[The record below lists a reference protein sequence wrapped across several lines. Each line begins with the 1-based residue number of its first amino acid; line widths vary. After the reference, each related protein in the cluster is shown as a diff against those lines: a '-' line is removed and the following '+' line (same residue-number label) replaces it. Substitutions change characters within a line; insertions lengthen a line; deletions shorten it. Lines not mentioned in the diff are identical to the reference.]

1 MRKISKLPFHRI
13 WLIFYAVILTVFT
26 AVSTVLFFTYKNN
39 LNLQAQNLNSYVS
52 ETIVSNIES
61 ILTDMN
67 NVYSGI
73 VSNDG
78 TNNVLRI
85 NNADE
90 YHQNASAQNLVKS
103 ISAYTQLRTISDV
116 YVYIEKT
123 DTIICSSGIYPSLK
137 YYNVYINDP
146 SMPFDE
152 WRKLN
157 QNAGLLRQYVSIAP
171 ENSSQNRLFCISKA
185 RIIGADDLTIGV
197 STDKQ
202 NFFRTVG
209 DYRWLESCSVY
220 IIDRDVQ
227 YHFFSK
233 NSNETDD
240 NLKDKI
246 VISKNIS
253 VSDTTGVTV
262 SITTPKSLLM
272 SNISYM
278 NKLPFVFIC
287 ILLLL
292 TVVAGICVLSRN
304 YGSIVP
310 VFKKFSL
317 DPMCDNYETLIRAID
332 KNSTDYQKL
341 ETAFSQKKEQLRYS
355 VLSSI
360 IKKGY
365 DEKSDKLVLE
375 NHGIKFK
382 FDFFAVIVFYVR
394 DIKKLYNENFDRET
408 RAIFVEMRYIM
419 SNIFEELF
427 SNKGYISYLT
437 DVSNNFVAIVN
448 TDKND
453 ASVLHNLKDIS
464 EYGTKFLYEHF
475 GVNLNFSVSALHSS
489 LSKIDT
495 AYGEAMHGINHIL
508 MHNLENGIT
517 SAEISEEKTNSSY
530 LFSKKQ
536 AELLADF
543 IKDGNSEN
551 SVFIINEIM
560 DRLSNENEYNTNFV
574 KLVFY
579 DIAGCIL
586 KCSDKE
592 VSSDMLDCMFSL
604 QSISD
609 MRNFLVKTAA
619 KICSYAFSENG
630 GQPKALGSEII
641 DYIHMNYQDPDLN
654 IAAIGFHFNLTAAY
668 ISKVFKNEY
677 GISLFDF
684 IHKYRISKA
693 KDLMS
698 KSGNSIADIALAVG
712 YAQIRTFNR
721 IFKKYEGMTPS
732 EFRTNPK

>member
-292 TVVAGICVLSRN
+292 TVVAG
-304 YGSIVP
+304 
-310 VFKKFSL
+310 F
-317 DPMCDNYETLIRAID
+317 
-332 KNSTDYQKL
+332 
-341 ETAFSQKKEQLRYS
+341 
-355 VLSSI
+355 
-360 IKKGY
+360 
-365 DEKSDKLVLE
+365 
-375 NHGIKFK
+375 
-382 FDFFAVIVFYVR
+382 
-394 DIKKLYNENFDRET
+394 
-408 RAIFVEMRYIM
+408 
-419 SNIFEELF
+419 
-427 SNKGYISYLT
+427 
-437 DVSNNFVAIVN
+437 
-448 TDKND
+448 
-453 ASVLHNLKDIS
+453 
-464 EYGTKFLYEHF
+464 
-475 GVNLNFSVSALHSS
+475 
-489 LSKIDT
+489 
-495 AYGEAMHGINHIL
+495 
-508 MHNLENGIT
+508 
-517 SAEISEEKTNSSY
+517 
-530 LFSKKQ
+530 
-536 AELLADF
+536 
-543 IKDGNSEN
+543 
-551 SVFIINEIM
+551 
-560 DRLSNENEYNTNFV
+560 
-574 KLVFY
+574 
-579 DIAGCIL
+579 
-586 KCSDKE
+586 
-592 VSSDMLDCMFSL
+592 
-604 QSISD
+604 
-609 MRNFLVKTAA
+609 
-619 KICSYAFSENG
+619 
-630 GQPKALGSEII
+630 
-641 DYIHMNYQDPDLN
+641 
-654 IAAIGFHFNLTAAY
+654 
-668 ISKVFKNEY
+668 
-677 GISLFDF
+677 
-684 IHKYRISKA
+684 
-693 KDLMS
+693 
-698 KSGNSIADIALAVG
+698 
-712 YAQIRTFNR
+712 
-721 IFKKYEGMTPS
+721 
-732 EFRTNPK
+732 